1 MSETYNNFVFYKEWL
16 DQLKVIAMG
25 GTPEDLISLCDGLQE
40 FLNGE
45 ELGEIT
51 PLARLL
57 FNQMTAQIARDKGT
71 YKEISEKRSEAG
83 QKGADARWGKAKDGK
98 PMANDG
104 KTWQTMANDGEE
116 EEEEVEVEVSTNV
129 DDIHTVSERELRD
142 EFELIWAK
150 YPRKVGKKDAFR
162 HYKAARKKGTV
173 FDEVYN
179 GVMKYADAMAAE
191 DEQYIAQGS
200 TWFNGHR
207 WEDEDVHARARPQK
221 HLTMAEISS
230 LPIIDPFAELRGAT

>member
-1 MSETYNNFVFYKEWL
+1 MKNSFVFYTEWIEQIRLLEKHGTQKDL
-16 DQLKVIAMG
+16 DAFWDALRAFVEDGEGDPETAMA
-25 GTPEDLISLCDGLQE
+25 
-40 FLNGE
+40 
-45 ELGEIT
+45 EIT
-51 PLARLL
+51 FLPLR
-57 FNQMTAQIARDKGT
+57 NQIARDTAKYDEKSRKRKEAIKKRWQGDTKG
-71 YKEISEKRSEAG
+71 YKEIQTDTNGYK
-83 QKGADARWGKAKDGK
+83 QIQTDT
-98 PMANDG
+98 ND
-104 KTWQTMANDGEE
+104 TDDED
-116 EEEEVEVEVSTNV
+116 VDVDDDVDVSTNV

-162 HYKAARKKGTV
+162 HYKAARKKGAV

>member
-1 MSETYNNFVFYKEWL
+1 MKNSFVFYTEWIEQIRIL
-16 DQLKVIAMG
+16 EER
-25 GTPEDLISLCDGLQE
+25 GTPEDREAFWSSLQAQVEGGDLPDTTTMAQVVLIPIR
-40 FLNGE
+40 N
-45 ELGEIT
+45 
-51 PLARLL
+51 
-57 FNQMTAQIARDKGT
+57 QIARDTAKYEET
-71 YKEISEKRSEAG
+71 SRKNSENGK
-83 QKGADARWGKAKDGK
+83 KGAAAKKAKREEATASEDK
-98 PMANDG
+98 RPQA
-104 KTWQTMANDGEE
+104 KTSIDDDEDDD
-116 EEEEVEVEVSTNV
+116 VDVSTNV

-162 HYKAARKKGTV
+162 HYKAARKKGAV